1 MLHTSRNESV
11 FSLTG
16 AVGPTDPET
25 FSGCSLIH
33 KIKFLVYHRPP
44 LSARMEDIDLSRC
57 TLVLKVIDAFLDG
70 QRGLRKTLGELKGFI
85 ILLKDGQPDLSLVL
99 SQNWSQLHEFDAY
112 MIYRRLPGPSLWQK
126 ALIDLLLKEMKSH
139 ILEAVGSRPNLTKPA
154 SDSIFQHVS
163 VRKKQH
169 SNTRDR

>member
-1 MLHTSRNESV
+1 
-11 FSLTG
+11 
-16 AVGPTDPET
+16 
-25 FSGCSLIH
+25 
-33 KIKFLVYHRPP
+33 
-44 LSARMEDIDLSRC
+44 MEDIDLSRC

-85 ILLKDGQPDLSLVL
+85 ILLKDGQPALSQVL

-139 ILEAVGSRPNLTKPA
+139 ILEAVDNRPNLTNPA
-154 SDSIFQHVS
+154 SDSIFE
-163 VRKKQH
+163 H
-169 SNTRDR
+169 SAQGSGRRRNGE